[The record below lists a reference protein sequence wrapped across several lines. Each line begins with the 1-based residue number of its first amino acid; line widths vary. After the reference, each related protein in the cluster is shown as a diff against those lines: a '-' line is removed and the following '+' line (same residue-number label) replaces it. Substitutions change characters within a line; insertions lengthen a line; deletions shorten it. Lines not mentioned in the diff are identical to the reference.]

1 MPRAAMLT
9 PVTRMQ
15 DIPSRAV
22 VLLSGGIDSA
32 TCLAAAKAAGHEAH
46 AISFDYGQRHKVELL
61 CAARVAHQL
70 GAASHRVI
78 PIDLRAI
85 GGSAL
90 VLALLLQASRGVLA
104 QLEAEEA

>member
-1 MPRAAMLT
+1 MLT